1 MIFAKVVFFRHG
13 FHGLHGFLV
22 DVTEILRVA
31 QDDKKEVSG

>member
-31 QDDKKEVSG
+31 QDDEEKDSG

>member
-13 FHGLHGFLV
+13 FHELHGFLV